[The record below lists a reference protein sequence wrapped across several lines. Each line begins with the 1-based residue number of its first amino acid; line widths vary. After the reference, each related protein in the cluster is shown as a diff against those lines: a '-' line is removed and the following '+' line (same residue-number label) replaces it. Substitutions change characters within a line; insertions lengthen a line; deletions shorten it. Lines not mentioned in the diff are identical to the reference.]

1 MHSRGPRKR
10 REGKNNPINYIYIYI
25 YKVTLK
31 LSLQFGVE
39 GSNIDT

>member
-10 REGKNNPINYIYIYI
+10 REGKNNPILFIYI

-31 LSLQFGVE
+31 LSLQFGVG